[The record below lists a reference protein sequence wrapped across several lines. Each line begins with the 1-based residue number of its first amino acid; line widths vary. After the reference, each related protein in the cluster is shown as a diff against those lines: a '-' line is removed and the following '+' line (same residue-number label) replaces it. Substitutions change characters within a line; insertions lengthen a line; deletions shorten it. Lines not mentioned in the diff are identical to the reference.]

1 MFKGSLIVEGPVM
14 YRLNNPQVTESRK
27 GERGSVTIMTAIL
40 LFGLVLV
47 LGLAIDVARIYMV
60 RASLQNAADAAAL
73 AAAREL
79 NSGSGG
85 LTDAVTQAQ
94 AIVNKYGFNRTG
106 LTAPTASILTVE
118 FAASLGGPWYVGAGG
133 VPEGSEGT
141 IKYVRVTTQS
151 ANVSILFGASVL
163 GSTHAEQR
171 QAVAGMSVNL
181 NRICNFFP
189 IALALTPT
197 TWTALQ
203 AAAPG
208 TASQL
213 TGTYSDDIT
222 GSSATVVEYG
232 YAVIQIDCDEFGS
245 PCPYP
250 VSGAGEVET
259 VALSAGIP
267 GLCASVG
274 DEKTLDS
281 SQSAN
286 PQNGRDSISRG
297 TNTRLN
303 LYSNGPGSLNPTT
316 YPPDSNIAQGITA
329 TEYLND
335 SPLTAPGNPGQDDR
349 RVLVMPIIEP
359 IPAGGSPTVT
369 IVDFGA
375 FVIRNQVAPGTNC
388 GGGGG
393 GVVWCG
399 GELQLEY
406 LGKDF
411 GIGRGFFDPNC
422 AGSTEITT
430 LTKAVLYR

>member
-1 MFKGSLIVEGPVM
+1 M
-14 YRLNNPQVTESRK
+14 YTLNNYQVAESRRN
-27 GERGSVTIMTAIL
+27 ERGSVTIMTAIL

-47 LGLAIDVARIYMV
+47 LGLAIDVSRIYMT

-79 NSGSGG
+79 NSGTGG

-94 AIVNKYGFNRTG
+94 AIVNSYGFNRTG
-106 LTAPTASILTVE
+106 LTAPTASIVTVE

-133 VPEGSEGT
+133 VPAGLEGT
-141 IKYVRVTTQS
+141 IEYVRVTTQT
-151 ANVSILFGASVL
+151 ANISILFAARVL
-163 GSTHAEQR
+163 GSTHVEQR

-189 IALALTPT
+189 IALALTPANWAT
-197 TWTALQ
+197 LQ

-213 TGTYSDDIT
+213 TGTYSDNIT
-222 GSSATVVEYG
+222 GTSATVVDHG
-232 YAVIQIDCDEFGS
+232 YAVIQIDCDDFGS

-250 VSGAGEVET
+250 VNGAGEVET

-267 GLCASVG
+267 GLCASIG
-274 DEKTLDS
+274 EEKTLDS

-297 TNTRLN
+297 TNTRLDF
-303 LYSNGPGSLNPTT
+303 YDNGPGSLNAGT
-316 YPPDSNIAQGITA
+316 YPPDSNVALGITA

-335 SPLTAPGNPGQDDR
+335 SPLAAPSHPGQDDR
-349 RVLVMPIIEP
+349 RILFMPIIEP
-359 IPAGGSPTVT
+359 IIGGSPTVR

-375 FVIRNQVAPGTNC
+375 FVLRNQVAPGTNC

-393 GVVWCG
+393 VTWCG
-399 GELQLEY
+399 GDMELEY

-411 GIGRGFFDPNC
+411 AIGRGYFDPNC
-422 AGSTEITT
+422 GASSVTT
-430 LTKAVLYR
+430 SLTKAVLYR